1 MIPPSPP
8 QQKTTS
14 KKTRNLR
21 FLYIAGGVK
30 EGYKKLKETVLALP
44 EANKYFLQVL
54 MKLLHQVA
62 EPKNA
67 EKNMMKSS
75 NIVIVF
81 APILLYKKDASP
93 FDTGDFKNINLIIDG
108 MINFY
113 DIIFGVRVFFLFCN
127 TPLNRLLN
135 GKN

>member
-1 MIPPSPP
+1 M
-8 QQKTTS
+8 
-14 KKTRNLR
+14 
-21 FLYIAGGVK
+21 K

>member
-1 MIPPSPP
+1 
-8 QQKTTS
+8 
-14 KKTRNLR
+14 
-21 FLYIAGGVK
+21 
-30 EGYKKLKETVLALP
+30 
-44 EANKYFLQVL
+44 

-62 EPKNA
+62 DPKNA

-93 FDTGDFKNINLIIDG
+93 FDTGDFKNINLIIDA

-113 DIIFGVRVFFLFCN
+113 DIIFGVRVFFY
-127 TPLNRLLN
+127 TPLSVC
-135 GKN
+135 